1 MRHNISMRFLLILI
15 PAVLMAAE
23 PPKPAAPHA
32 TVVLTPADREPV
44 HNAFRKLQ
52 DLRKVLA
59 ETELKAKVELP
70 EKIRAAEKELQI
82 EVEKVRVKCGELADD
97 PINLVAC
104 KPVAPVAAAP
114 AK

>member
-1 MRHNISMRFLLILI
+1 MGLI

-23 PPKPAAPHA
+23 PPKPAAKP

-52 DLRKVLA
+52 DLRKVQA
-59 ETELKAKVELP
+59 ELELNFKVTNP
-70 EKIRAAEKELQI
+70 EKIREAEKELQV
-82 EVEKVRVKCGELADD
+82 EVEKLRVKCGELKDD
-97 PINLVAC
+97 PNLIAC
-104 KPVAPVAAAP
+104 KSPAPTPAAAAP

>member
-1 MRHNISMRFLLILI
+1 MRFLLILI

-23 PPKPAAPHA
+23 PPKPAAKP

-59 ETELKAKVELP
+59 ETELKAKVEIP
-70 EKIRAAEKELQI
+70 EKIRAAEKELQV

-104 KPVAPVAAAP
+104 KPVAPVAAPPALTP